1 MGEQHDL
8 NMATSGLER
17 TRSATAGET
26 RTVLVSFLELLF
38 GRWLLISAVFFSA
51 AFWSYMA
58 VVQAPET
65 YEATGQVLI
74 RRGRIQAVR
83 SEPILRQQEDVG
95 SEMDL
100 LVSIAVLEETV
111 RRLLDSAA
119 AGLNTDFANE
129 RLIFG
134 AFESSSPN
142 IAISNGEL
150 PTTEPAQLFKYLKKR
165 LHTTKFGESNVI
177 EVSLVSAS
185 PRFAAAA
192 VNTLIDVYEKYHLT
206 VDQSAGQS
214 EFFANEIAK
223 VDAEIDAL
231 QMQLAEY
238 KKSRKVG
245 NTEKELELLTLRRH
259 ALERELDDLQI
270 DKAALET
277 DLSTSS
283 DVETENG
290 RYPPFIRQDFS
301 VQRLRQILFI
311 KQSELAELRTQL
323 QAGHPS
329 VVAKKEEVDAL
340 TERLATEEE
349 LTIRQQQHVLQQL
362 LDKEKEITQKI
373 ASLDEKIS
381 QYPVLTAEMDRLD
394 RDIKQRTIKRV
405 DLVEQMF
412 KSTTLGS
419 TDASLNKVQVLGYAQ
434 LPTVP
439 REERKGFKFA
449 VALLL
454 SLMTAIIVA
463 IFVESLDHSIRRREE
478 IEQQLHVPYLASI
491 SNHYR

>member
-1 MGEQHDL
+1 MDEQHEQRV
-8 NMATSGLER
+8 ATSAMER
-17 TRSATAGET
+17 ARTATTGET
-26 RTVLVSFLELLF
+26 RSILVSFLELLF
-38 GRWLLISAVFFSA
+38 GRWLLIVVIFFSA

-58 VVQAPET
+58 VVKAPET

-74 RRGRIQAVR
+74 RRGRMQAVR

-100 LVSIAVLEETV
+100 LVSIAVLEETI
-111 RRLLDSAA
+111 RRLLDAA
-119 AGLNTDFANE
+119 EAGLNTDFAHE

-142 IAISNGEL
+142 IAISSEDL
-150 PTTEPAQLFKYLKKR
+150 PTTDAAQLFKYLKKR
-165 LHTTKFGESNVI
+165 IRATKFGESNVI
-177 EVSLVSAS
+177 EVSLVSVS

-192 VNTLIDVYEKYHLT
+192 VNTLIDVYEKYQLT
-206 VDQSAGQS
+206 VDQSVGQT

-231 QMQLAEY
+231 QMQLVEY
-238 KKSRKVG
+238 KKSRKVA
-245 NTEKELELLTLRRH
+245 NTDKELELLTLRRH
-259 ALERELDDLQI
+259 ALERELDDLQV

-277 DLSTSS
+277 DLDSSS
-283 DVETENG
+283 DAGTGNG

-311 KQSELAELRTQL
+311 KQAELAELRTQL
-323 QAGHPS
+323 QATHPS
-329 VVAKKEEVDAL
+329 VVAKQEEVDAL
-340 TERLATEEE
+340 NERLATEEE
-349 LTIRQQQHVLQQL
+349 LTILQQQHVFQQI
-362 LDKEKEITQKI
+362 LDKETEITQKI
-373 ASLDEKIS
+373 VGIDSLIS
-381 QYPVLTAEMDRLD
+381 KYPVMQAEMDRLD

-419 TDASLNKVQVLGYAQ
+419 TDASLNKVRVLGYAP
-434 LPTVP
+434 LPTLP

-454 SLMTAIIVA
+454 SLMTAIIAA